1 MPAIETSIESLEEL
15 QEILQ
20 NNPGM
25 VILKFSA
32 SWCSPCKK
40 VAPNINAAIANLP
53 NTYKIYF
60 LDIDE
65 SLEIYA
71 FFKNKRMVSAI
82 PSMIAWKKGNT
93 TSIPDNMVTSSDTK
107 QIDAFFQ
114 KCENLIKS
122 DPLIK

>member
-1 MPAIETSIESLEEL
+1 MPNIETVIESLEEL
-15 QEILQ
+15 QEILK
-20 NNPGM
+20 NNPGV

-32 SWCSPCKK
+32 TWCSPCKK
-40 VAPNINAAIANLP
+40 VGPYIKSAVANLP

-71 FFKNKRMVSAI
+71 YFKTKRMVSAI

-114 KCENLIKS
+114 KCADL
-122 DPLIK
+122 LR

>member
-1 MPAIETSIESLEEL
+1 MAPIETDIDSIETLQAILEE
-15 QEILQ
+15 
-20 NNPGM
+20 NPGI
-25 VILKFSA
+25 VLIKFSA
-32 SWCSPCKK
+32 TWCGPCKK
-40 VAPNINAAIANLP
+40 IAPYINSAVANLP

-71 FFKNKRMVSAI
+71 YFKTKRMVAGI

-93 TSIPDNMVTSSDTK
+93 SSIPDNMVSSSDTK

-114 KCENLIKS
+114 KCANLMLS
-122 DPLIK
+122 

>member
-1 MPAIETSIESLEEL
+1 MPEIHTEIETLEQL

-20 NNPGM
+20 NNPGV
-25 VILKFSA
+25 VIIKFSA
-32 SWCSPCKK
+32 TWCSPCKK
-40 VAPNINAAIANLP
+40 IAPHIKGAINNLP

-71 FFKNKRMVSAI
+71 YFKNKRMVSAI

-93 TSIPDNMVTSSDTK
+93 TAIPDNMVTSSDPK
-107 QIDAFFQ
+107 QIDAFFH
-114 KCENLIKS
+114 KCADLMRGVA
-122 DPLIK
+122 

>member
-1 MPAIETSIESLEEL
+1 MAPVETEIESIEEL
-15 QEILQ
+15 QNILKE
-20 NNPGM
+20 NPGV
-25 VILKFSA
+25 VIIKFSA
-32 SWCSPCKK
+32 TWCSPCKR
-40 VAPNINAAIANLP
+40 VAPHINSAIANLP
-53 NTYKIYF
+53 NTYKVYF

-71 FFKNKRMVSAI
+71 YFKTKRMVSAI

-114 KCENLIKS
+114 KCADLMRGA
-122 DPLIK
+122 